1 MKVLVLAIEEGGR
14 RIRLSHTQA
23 LAREEQAETRAYM
36 QEGGKR
42 GDGFRLTLGER
53 VKQGSKKRL

>member
-1 MKVLVLAIEEGGR
+1 
-14 RIRLSHTQA
+14 
-23 LAREEQAETRAYM
+23 M